1 MNFMALVC
9 RLKMGKNV
17 QLQSFWNGWI
27 CKRAKMAHSVLVP
40 SVAYQLENIH
50 VSMFFGDEIIH
61 MEVRTENEL

>member
-1 MNFMALVC
+1 
-9 RLKMGKNV
+9 
-17 QLQSFWNGWI
+17 
-27 CKRAKMAHSVLVP
+27 MAHSVLVP